1 MEDGYTFSRADYNKA
16 YIQILPETDVNET
29 TNTRLWQYSTN
40 RLNRTSDRNNI
51 KLLTEHGQTVPTIGG
66 GGGFI
71 QAASN
76 ASSGTIRSKSDGTNI
91 DYQSDYYPKP
101 EEEIY
106 SLQEIPVYSMTW
118 LGLQWLAE

>member
-1 MEDGYTFSRADYNKA
+1 M
-16 YIQILPETDVNET
+16 LPQTDVNET

-40 RLNRTSDRNNI
+40 RLNRVSDRNNV
-51 KLLTEHGQTVPTIGG
+51 KLLTEHGQTVPTVGG

-71 QAASN
+71 QASSN
-76 ASSGTIRSKSDGTNI
+76 ASSGTIRSKSDSTNT
-91 DYQSDYYPKP
+91 DYESDYYPKS